1 MSGTGAWTFSTGVSL
16 LLEHL
21 GIVVGFVLGLLLVTR
36 VLRQHTRPVTSIAW
50 MLFMVLAPWV
60 GVPAYLLFGGRKI
73 RQLSRRKPP
82 YFPHEPSTAL
92 ALDAAS
98 GEPLDEIARRLT
110 ACGMPP
116 PRAGNGFVPITDGK
130 LAYDCLLS
138 RIDGAR
144 ESIHLM
150 TFILA
155 DDLVGRE
162 IIRRL
167 ADRARAGVRVRVL
180 VDALGSLRVRC
191 TRLRQLREAGAEVGV
206 FMPMLPLHRRWSA
219 NLRNHR
225 KIAIFDGTL
234 AVTGGM
240 NLAQE
245 YMGPL
250 PGRAR
255 WIDTCAEITGPAV
268 ADLANVFVRDWNFAT
283 GDALLPPPP
292 PPPQGAT
299 TLQIAPNG
307 PDVSGEPFYDVL
319 TSAIYNARQR
329 IWIVT
334 PYFVPDEGLL
344 RALGLQA
351 RVGVDVRV
359 VLPRRSNHRVAD
371 FARNRLLRELVASGV
386 RVFMHPRA
394 MLHAKQIVIDDRVAI
409 SGSVNMDAR
418 SLYLNYEVAVFAYGR
433 DAAERDAAWV
443 ERLMCDCVE
452 GAVPHPGV
460 LGRWAEDLCWLL
472 SPLI

>member
-334 PYFVPDEGLL
+334 PYL
-344 RALGLQA
+344 
-351 RVGVDVRV
+351 RV

-386 RVFMHPRA
+386 RVFKHPRA

>member
-1 MSGTGAWTFSTGVSL
+1 MSGAGEWTLSAGVSL

-21 GIVVGFVLGLLLVTR
+21 GIVVGFVLGLLLITR

-73 RQLSRRKPP
+73 QQLSRRKPP
-82 YFPHEPSTAL
+82 YLSHEPATTPTPTA
-92 ALDAAS
+92 AGDS
-98 GEPLDEIARRLT
+98 LDEIARRLT

-116 PRAGNGFVPITDGK
+116 PRAGNDFTPITDGK
-130 LAYDCLLS
+130 LAYDCLLA

-155 DDLVGRE
+155 DDMVGRE
-162 IIRRL
+162 IIMRL
-167 ADRARAGVRVRVL
+167 AARARAGVKVRVL
-180 VDALGSLRVRC
+180 VDALGSLRVRY
-191 TRLRQLREAGAEVGV
+191 TRLRHLRAAGAEVGV

-225 KIAIFDGTL
+225 KIAIFDGAV

-250 PGRAR
+250 HGRAR

-283 GDALLPPPP
+283 GDALAPPPAP
-292 PPPQGAT
+292 PVCGET
-299 TLQIAPNG
+299 MLQIAPNG
-307 PDVSGEPFYDVL
+307 PDVLGDPFYDVL

-344 RALGLQA
+344 RALSLQA

-359 VLPRRSNHRVAD
+359 VLPRHSNHRVAD
-371 FARNRLLRELVASGV
+371 FARNRLLRELADTGV

-394 MLHAKQIVIDDRVAI
+394 MLHAKHIVIDDRVAI

-418 SLYLNYEVAVFAYGR
+418 SLYLNYEVAVFAYGM
-433 DAAERDAAWV
+433 DAAVRDAAWI
-443 ERLMCDCVE
+443 ERLMPDCVE
-452 GAVPHPGV
+452 GEVPHPGV

-472 SPLI
+472 SPMI

>member
-1 MSGTGAWTFSTGVSL
+1 MNDADAWTFSTGVGL

-21 GIVVGFVLGLLLVTR
+21 GVVVGFVLGLLLITR

-60 GVPAYLLFGGRKI
+60 GVPAYLVFGGRKI
-73 RQLSRRKPP
+73 RQLSRRKPT
-82 YFPHEPSTAL
+82 YFSPH
-92 ALDAAS
+92 DAAPDAT
-98 GEPLDEIARRLT
+98 GAQPLDEVARRLA

-116 PRAGNGFVPITDGK
+116 PRAGNGYTPITDGK

-138 RIDGAR
+138 RIDEAR

-180 VDALGSLRVRC
+180 VDALGSLRVRY

-225 KIAIFDGTL
+225 KIALFDGRL

-283 GDALLPPPP
+283 GDALAPPPP
-292 PPPQGAT
+292 PPPDGAT

-319 TSAIYNARQR
+319 TSAIYNARRR

-344 RALGLQA
+344 RALSLQA

-371 FARNRLLRELVASGV
+371 FARNRLLRDLVAGGV

-394 MLHAKQIVIDDRVAI
+394 MLHAKHIVIDDGVAI

-418 SLYLNYEVAVFAYGR
+418 SLYLNYELAVFAYG
-433 DAAERDAAWV
+433 AAEAERDATWV
-443 ERLMCDCVE
+443 ERLMRDCVE
-452 GAVPHPGV
+452 GEVPHPGA